1 MIRWGRIIRV
11 LLAGKTTLSCK
22 GGGTVVNEDYPRPQL
37 SQLAVETDVVGT
49 QHPSTPSH
57 SSTPAQPVI
66 SGRGS
71 TKNKPTSPL
80 WSANLKN
87 MTKKEPL
94 ITAENGPASP
104 NKGSK
109 DITANGGPKTA
120 RAPGAASTPDGG
132 WGWVIVLS
140 SFSISL
146 LVDGVCFS
154 FGIFFDE
161 FRSQFNTN
169 KSETSW
175 IGSVLNG
182 SYLIFGP
189 VISALVNM
197 YGCRAVATV
206 GACLSFVAFFISTFS
221 DTIGVFI
228 ITYGFL
234 GGVGFGLM
242 YLPAIVMVG
251 YYFERRR
258 ALATGIACCG
268 SGIGAFLFAPFTEY
282 LLHEFGWRGA
292 TWVISALVLNGSF
305 FALFYRPLP
314 KPVLSQEIVK
324 NGESYGNTPIYKS
337 STAQINNKTSVKTD
351 KLTGQVDFSSFSHMT
366 KGQIMES
373 LTSEPFLKP
382 EQKSR
387 SMTLYPPSANSYNS
401 GVKSQA
407 KGHVARLAYSQ
418 DFHVQH
424 RHKPKA
430 ARVEEAER
438 PMSRKDIFYSGSLW
452 HLKEFREADS
462 LEEFRKE
469 MMSDAAPDTNEGSG
483 KRFLRA
489 VSNAFDL
496 SVLSSPTFLIY
507 GASCFLCMAGFFV
520 PFIYLP
526 THAIDL
532 GLDLTQGAFLISII
546 GITNTVSRVAVG
558 FISDQS
564 WADCLL
570 INNVAL
576 VVGGVATIFVPYYPY
591 YYLLAIYSCIF
602 GTSIAVFVSLRSIIM
617 VELMGLDKL
626 TTAFGFVIMCQG
638 MSSFVGAPIAGAI
651 SDATGNYNA
660 SFYLAGV
667 TLTLS
672 GVICFPLRRI
682 SQWERRRRE
691 KQRKD
696 VVGGPWFQE
705 MEIKGGASSE
715 ETTPMV

>member
-1 MIRWGRIIRV
+1 MFPKSV
-11 LLAGKTTLSCK
+11 PLPMFPKSFPLPMFPK
-22 GGGTVVNEDYPRPQL
+22 GVPLPMFPKSVPLPMFPKSFPLPMFPKGVPLPMFPKSVPLPMFPKSFPLPMFSKSRGGDKMRFDNGGPPEVPTVNVGPAYQAIFVRN
-37 SQLAVETDVVGT
+37 SIAVE
-49 QHPSTPSH
+49 
-57 SSTPAQPVI
+57 
-66 SGRGS
+66 
-71 TKNKPTSPL
+71 
-80 WSANLKN
+80 

-94 ITAENGPASP
+94 ITAENGSASP
-104 NKGSK
+104 NKDSK
-109 DITANGGPKTA
+109 DLTANGGPKKA
-120 RAPGAASTPDGG
+120 RAPGAAPPPPDGG

-161 FRSQFNTN
+161 FRSQFSTN

-228 ITYGFL
+228 VTYGFL

-282 LLHEFGWRGA
+282 LLHEYGWRGA

-314 KPVLSQEIVK
+314 KPVLSEEIVK
-324 NGESYGNTPIYKS
+324 NGESNGNTPIYKS
-337 STAQINNKTSVKTD
+337 PTAQINNKTSVKTD

-366 KGQIMES
+366 KGQILES

-387 SMTLYPPSANSYNS
+387 SMTLYPPSANSFNS

-469 MMSDAAPDTNEGSG
+469 MKSVAAPDTNEGSG

-507 GASCFLCMAGFFV
+507 GASCFLCMA
-520 PFIYLP
+520 
-526 THAIDL
+526 
-532 GLDLTQGAFLISII
+532 
-546 GITNTVSRVAVG
+546 
-558 FISDQS
+558 
-564 WADCLL
+564 
-570 INNVAL
+570 
-576 VVGGVATIFVPYYPY
+576 
-591 YYLLAIYSCIF
+591 
-602 GTSIAVFVSLRSIIM
+602 
-617 VELMGLDKL
+617 
-626 TTAFGFVIMCQG
+626 
-638 MSSFVGAPIAGAI
+638 
-651 SDATGNYNA
+651 
-660 SFYLAGV
+660 
-667 TLTLS
+667 
-672 GVICFPLRRI
+672 
-682 SQWERRRRE
+682 
-691 KQRKD
+691 
-696 VVGGPWFQE
+696 
-705 MEIKGGASSE
+705 
-715 ETTPMV
+715 